1 VIVDVDISLNCELDV
16 LLPHLAEHDMALF
29 EWADPI
35 PSLRCFCMLS
45 IVADTAQARHF
56 LTVMGRYATRKLAQ
70 GALWMTDQ
78 ASLWTVSR
86 SLGRTLHG
94 PRWGNLTRLTGMS
107 YESFVLSNEG
117 KIDKFALR
125 RQNDLAAE
133 AGG

>member
-1 VIVDVDISLNCELDV
+1 
-16 LLPHLAEHDMALF
+16 MALF
-29 EWADPI
+29 EWPNPI

-45 IVADTAQARHF
+45 IVADTAEARRF
-56 LTVMGRYATRKLAQ
+56 LAVLGRYALRKLAE

-94 PRWGNLTRLTGMS
+94 PRWGNLTELTGTS

-125 RQNDLAAE
+125 RHNDLAAE
-133 AGG
+133 GGG